1 MVPNSLKI
9 QFQIDFLP
17 LNLDPNTQIK
27 LLQINTAT
35 NDVSKLVIV
44 NLDKQSVQFYPNTI
58 VDILNLLQ
66 PLTVTYSTNINTQE
80 LTANEIETL
89 IYSSYIDNSLFIKEF
104 SSSVS
109 LFDPTISSSRMNY
122 ILSKHYFSQVFYF
135 PVENFISSVLAPII
149 NLKLLASDQFRNN
162 IFIVDDM
169 IDIYL
174 SPNTFLNIYELT
186 LTYSAQNLPP
196 WLNFDLTSLSFF
208 GVPTIDYL
216 DQNFTI
222 TIMVSNGFQNAS
234 DSFELK
240 IRYYQPYANMSL
252 QQQIG
257 TNPWAGAE
265 ITVFFNKYS
274 FIDPNNGTLSYSAK
288 LTNNDPLPSWAV
300 FDDSHFSFKLSPPD
314 SAIFKTYN
322 VNLTASNKHF
332 SCSDQFSFYVYPS
345 VEYILKLISE
355 ILSGLLV
362 VIGYFKYKSL
372 VYNILFKKYY
382 YYPPQEILFNQFYEQ
397 EIYFIK
403 EDLNRG
409 WRVWQILIKDECF
422 KKYNENILLQID
434 FKKNFSNDLKQAN
447 KKKNQQNL
455 SEKTDKIED
464 ILLDVDNTIFTV
476 CECFLYHHLM
486 QTHKKLNKKYHQLF
500 KNKNHSKDWYQN
512 YVTFSNEPRNKK
524 VQKFKKVTI
533 FMDKIKSKFESMPT
547 MDEINENASFHLI
560 YGMIKADALGIPCQ
574 PRKWYQKLEY
584 SRGGSCFLDVS
595 DISQISITKSADGGN
610 FKVLEINN
618 TRNLPSWFDYKIK
631 NGI

>member
-1 MVPNSLKI
+1 MSNYTSSKHNFSIFISMIIADNKFLIVSDPKTPQFVIYQVNSTDYTFYSIGISPTSSNILGFQIFNNFDLLVLLNNKIIIYSLLNILNPQMIASYSLTSPNQRVKIVISSVTQYCYFPFGNEALAFYPKKKNSLYADAHLVPNSLKI

-196 WLNFDLTSLSFF
+196 WLNFDLTYLSFS
-208 GVPTIDYL
+208 GVPIIDYL

-222 TIMVSNGFQNAS
+222 NIMVSNGFQNAS

-240 IRYYQPYANMSL
+240 IRYYQPYANISL

-257 TNPWAGAE
+257 TNP
-265 ITVFFNKYS
+265 S
-274 FIDPNNGTLSYSAK
+274 
-288 LTNNDPLPSWAV
+288 
-300 FDDSHFSFKLSPPD
+300 
-314 SAIFKTYN
+314 
-322 VNLTASNKHF
+322 
-332 SCSDQFSFYVYPS
+332 
-345 VEYILKLISE
+345 
-355 ILSGLLV
+355 
-362 VIGYFKYKSL
+362 
-372 VYNILFKKYY
+372 
-382 YYPPQEILFNQFYEQ
+382 
-397 EIYFIK
+397 
-403 EDLNRG
+403 
-409 WRVWQILIKDECF
+409 
-422 KKYNENILLQID
+422 
-434 FKKNFSNDLKQAN
+434 
-447 KKKNQQNL
+447 
-455 SEKTDKIED
+455 
-464 ILLDVDNTIFTV
+464 
-476 CECFLYHHLM
+476 
-486 QTHKKLNKKYHQLF
+486 
-500 KNKNHSKDWYQN
+500 
-512 YVTFSNEPRNKK
+512 
-524 VQKFKKVTI
+524 
-533 FMDKIKSKFESMPT
+533 
-547 MDEINENASFHLI
+547 
-560 YGMIKADALGIPCQ
+560 
-574 PRKWYQKLEY
+574 
-584 SRGGSCFLDVS
+584 
-595 DISQISITKSADGGN
+595 
-610 FKVLEINN
+610 
-618 TRNLPSWFDYKIK
+618 
-631 NGI
+631 